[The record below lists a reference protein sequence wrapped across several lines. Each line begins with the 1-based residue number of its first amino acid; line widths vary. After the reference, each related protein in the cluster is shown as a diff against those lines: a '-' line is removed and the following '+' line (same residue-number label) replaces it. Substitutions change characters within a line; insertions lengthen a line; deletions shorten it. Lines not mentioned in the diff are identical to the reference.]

1 MADQKISARSAS
13 HGDAGGEGKLV
24 GKITHYFSN
33 IEVAVIKLSEALAQ
47 GDEIRIMG
55 GENTDFNQEVKSIQ
69 VDHKEVKKAKK
80 GDSVGLKVAEKVRD
94 GYSVYKV

>member
-1 MADQKISARSAS
+1 MVKVKK
-13 HGDAGGEGKLV
+13 EGKLI

-33 IEVAVIKLSEALAQ
+33 IEVGVVKLSAPLSQ

-55 GENTDFNQEVKSIQ
+55 GESTDFTQKVDSMQ

-80 GDSVGLKVAEKVRD
+80 GSSVGMKVSEKVRE